1 MEKIY
6 LDNNSTTKIDAEVLD
21 SMLPFF
27 VTKYGNP
34 SSNSHIFG
42 WEAKAA
48 IDLAREQV
56 AKLINANS
64 DEIIFTSGATESN
77 NLAIYGYC
85 LKNQLENSN
94 IITSSIEHLAVLD
107 VFKKIDFDKK
117 SKAIFIKPNQ
127 NGIINISELKKAITN
142 RTTLI
147 SVMHANNEIGT
158 IQPIKEIGKLCLDK
172 NIIFHV
178 DAAQSLGK
186 IKIDVLE
193 MNIDLL
199 SISSH
204 KIYGPKGI
212 GALYIKD
219 KTKKI
224 ELNALI
230 VGGGQEKNYRS
241 GTLATPLIVGFG
253 RACQICLKN
262 MKDEN
267 QRIQKMRNRLAKSIL
282 TFYPDTKI
290 NGSLERRIPGNINF
304 TFPFLHGV
312 SIIPL
317 IPNLAVS
324 NGSACSSSD
333 PSPSHVLSQIGISKK
348 NANSSLRI
356 GIGRFNKEKDIDI
369 AIESIKNALRKK

>member
-64 DEIIFTSGATESN
+64 GEIIFTSGATESN

-253 RACQICLKN
+253 RACQVCLKN
-262 MKDEN
+262 MKEEN

>member
-64 DEIIFTSGATESN
+64 GEIIFTSGATESN

-253 RACQICLKN
+253 RACQVCLKN

>member
-64 DEIIFTSGATESN
+64 GEIIFTSGATESN

-85 LKNQLENSN
+85 LRNQLENSN

-107 VFKKIDFDKK
+107 VFKKIDLDKK

-127 NGIINISELKKAITN
+127 NGIINISKLKKAITN

-158 IQPIKEIGKLCLDK
+158 IQPIKEIGQLCLEKD
-172 NIIFHV
+172 IIFHV

-186 IKIDVLE
+186 INIDVLE

-253 RACQICLKN
+253 RACQVCLKN

-290 NGSLERRIPGNINF
+290 NGSLERRISGNINF

>member
-224 ELNALI
+224 ELNAFI

>member
-158 IQPIKEIGKLCLDK
+158 IQPIKEIGKLCLEK

-241 GTLATPLIVGFG
+241 GTLPTPLIVGFG
-253 RACQICLKN
+253 RACQVCLKN

>member
-127 NGIINISELKKAITN
+127 NGIINISELRKAITN

-158 IQPIKEIGKLCLDK
+158 IQPIKEIGQLCLEK